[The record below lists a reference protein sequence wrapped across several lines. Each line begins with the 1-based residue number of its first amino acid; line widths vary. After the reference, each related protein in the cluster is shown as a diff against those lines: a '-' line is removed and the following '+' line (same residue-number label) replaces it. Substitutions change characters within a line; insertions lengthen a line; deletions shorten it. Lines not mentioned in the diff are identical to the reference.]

1 MQTVALIFHWIGYIV
16 IAIIIQQ
23 FFPGVD
29 ALLPGFLI
37 ALQSEDKPTIFWL
50 FLVFALVQEGCGSL
64 KVGTSILWYGGHII
78 LYKVCERFVV
88 PTGLGGVLLFAV
100 LSGIYGLF
108 VIGFMVAI
116 QDIRVVYPVAL
127 KECLTQTLLIPLIW
141 LAFGS
146 LRRRMVK
153 KYATVD

>member
-1 MQTVALIFHWIGYIV
+1 MQTIALVLHWMSYIIVAV
-16 IAIIIQQ
+16 IIQQ

-50 FLVFALVQEGCGSL
+50 FLVFALIQEGSGCL
-64 KVGTSILWYGGHII
+64 KVGTSLLWYGGHIV
-78 LYKVCERFVV
+78 LYKVCERIVV

-100 LSGIYGLF
+100 LSGVYGLF

-116 QDIRVVYPVAL
+116 QDISVIYATAL

-141 LAFGS
+141 LAFGG

-153 KYATVD
+153 RYAAVD